1 MFPFVFE
8 WTWDAGYLIFMGLL
22 YLVLGVIA
30 FGLIYALVK
39 TWLQLR
45 APHRK

>member
-8 WTWDAGYLIFMGLL
+8 WAWDAGHLIFMGLL
-22 YLVLGVIA
+22 YLVLAVIA
-30 FGLIYALVK
+30 LGLIYALIK

-45 APHRK
+45 ALDK